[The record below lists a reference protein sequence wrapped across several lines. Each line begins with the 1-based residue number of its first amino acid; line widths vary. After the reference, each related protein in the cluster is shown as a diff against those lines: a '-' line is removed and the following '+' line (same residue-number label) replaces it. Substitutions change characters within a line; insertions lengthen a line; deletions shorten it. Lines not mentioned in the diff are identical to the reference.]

1 MTTGQWTGR
10 RDEAAGLRYVEVAVT
25 GLPDGAPLVI
35 GLHGRGSSADDLA
48 GIAPALD
55 AGWRYVFP
63 QAPNRLDFGAYGAGW
78 SWYEPIPALPVQMVA
93 ARETLAAFLAEV
105 HERLAVPPEHS
116 ALIGF
121 SQGAVMTLDTGLRAS
136 PPYAALVAMSGYLA
150 ESGELPA
157 VIAAAR
163 AQPVLLVH
171 GTEDEV
177 LNVTLARR
185 ARQTLEAKGLSP
197 DYQEFAMAHEV
208 SEDSLA
214 VVGSFLKHHLPT
226 R

>member
-1 MTTGQWTGR
+1 MSGQWIGQR
-10 RDEAAGLRYVEVAVT
+10 GEAGGLRYVEVAVAE
-25 GLPDGAPLVI
+25 LPAGVPLVI

-48 GIAPALD
+48 GIAPALA

-63 QAPNRLDFGAYGAGW
+63 QAPIRLDFGAYGAGW
-78 SWYEPIPALPVQMVA
+78 SWYEPIPASPEQMVA
-93 ARETLAAFLAEV
+93 ARETLTTFLAEI
-105 HERLAVPPEHS
+105 HERFAVPPGHS

-121 SQGAVMTLDTGLRAS
+121 SQGAVMTLDTGLRAR

-150 ESGELPA
+150 ESDGLPA
-157 VIAAAR
+157 IIAAAR

-177 LNVTLARR
+177 LNITLARR
-185 ARQTLEAKGLSP
+185 ARQTLEANGLSP
-197 DYQEFAMAHEV
+197 DYEEFAMAHEV

-214 VVGSFLKHHLPT
+214 VVGTFLKRHLVVD
-226 R
+226 